1 MFNNFGD
8 DNYGA
13 GYGAGTYG
21 ESSPAASEPANN
33 LSGVAKIKVIGVGG
47 AGNNAVNRL
56 IESGLKSAEYIV
68 VNTDNQALARSKAG
82 NRIQIGVKLTK
93 GLGAGADPSVGKA
106 AAEENKDVIQNALKD
121 TDLLFIT
128 AGMGGGTGTGAAPV
142 IAKIAKDMK
151 ILTVAVVTLP
161 FTFEAKRRMD
171 NATSGVE
178 ELRKSVDSIII
189 IPNDKIREV
198 VPKGTPFPDALKVA
212 DEVLRQGIRGIA
224 ELIVNPSLINLD
236 FADVK
241 TTLKARGLAHMGIG
255 VAKGEKRISDAV
267 RCAVCSPL
275 LNTTIEGASSVIL
288 NVVGGKDLSLDE
300 VWMAA
305 DLVKGVID
313 YSANVIFGA
322 CIDENMSDE
331 VEVVIIATGFP
342 AGGQA
347 VTGTEDRS
355 ATARKVS
362 ALSEKIDRA
371 YNNGMGGMNMAA
383 GGAPTAQTPPAQP
396 YGYAAP
402 ASGANYPN
410 AAQRGY
416 SADYA
421 QNGYARQGDYGQQN
435 NAYANQSGYG
445 QNGYAQQPNY
455 GQPADSQGNYAA
467 QPASYA
473 EYPGYRPA
481 PDQGAGYASPVY
493 GVPAGGAPQGNRSF
507 EPDDPIPDY
516 QQPAAQ
522 EPDRKH
528 RPKFVD
534 YFIKKNS
541 DNK

>member
-1 MFNNFGD
+1 MFNNYGD
-8 DNYGA
+8 NDNYGA
-13 GYGAGTYG
+13 GYGMNSYG
-21 ESSPAASEPANN
+21 ENPVSAASETGSNN

-68 VNTDNQALARSKAG
+68 VNTDNQALARSKAVT
-82 NRIQIGVKLTK
+82 RIQIGVKLTK

-106 AAEENKDVIQNALKD
+106 AAEENKDVIQNVLKD

-161 FTFEAKRRMD
+161 FTFEAKKRMD
-171 NATSGVE
+171 NAVGGVE

-198 VPKGTPFPDALKVA
+198 VPKGTPFPEALKVA

-313 YSANVIFGA
+313 FSANVIFGA

-342 AGGQA
+342 AGGQT

-362 ALSEKIDRA
+362 SLSEKIDRA
-371 YNNGMGGMNMAA
+371 YNNGMGGVNMAA
-383 GGAPTAQTPPAQP
+383 GNPVQTPPAQSFGYSSATANAGAAGVP
-396 YGYAAP
+396 YGAAP
-402 ASGANYPN
+402 QNGYGAP
-410 AAQRGY
+410 AAG
-416 SADYA
+416 YA
-421 QNGYARQGDYGQQN
+421 QNGYQPN
-435 NAYANQSGYG
+435 NP
-445 QNGYAQQPNY
+445 YAQQ
-455 GQPADSQGNYAA
+455 QPAEPQYVNPVPYAD
-467 QPASYA
+467 
-473 EYPGYRPA
+473 YPGYRQQAPA
-481 PDQGAGYASPVY
+481 DPNAGYRAPVY
-493 GVPAGGAPQGNRSF
+493 GDYRDPSQMQQAPNRPF
-507 EPDDPIPDY
+507 EPDDPIPDPT
-516 QQPAAQ
+516 QSQDT
-522 EPDRKH
+522 DRKH

-541 DNK
+541 DR